1 MRSKASLSEPNSSSV
16 RIPRCRE
23 EHSGKGRWTA
33 KEQRNQNHAD
43 KCREE
48 IQEGA
53 PTQDQVNSI
62 LEYLGPSHAGSV
74 IKDATGTSDALRKFK
89 ANESSFQRP
98 ITVDWNNGRA
108 GTSVHGRRPS
118 EYREKQETDMVHT
131 VVGENESEILKLVK
145 SLPKEAGKA

>member
-1 MRSKASLSEPNSSSV
+1 MISRVNSSGLNSNSV
-16 RIPRCRE
+16 SAPDTTDD
-23 EHSGKGRWTA
+23 GRA
-33 KEQRNQNHAD
+33 EIIRAVEGGQGEKHAD
-43 KCREE
+43 GLFEE

-62 LEYLGPSHAGSV
+62 LEYLGPSNAGSV

-108 GTSVHGRRPS
+108 GTYVVEQSTGSTSIPNP
-118 EYREKQETDMVHT
+118 RELFLMV
-131 VVGENESEILKLVK
+131 LVQLWVRTK
-145 SLPKEAGKA
+145 VRS

>member
-1 MRSKASLSEPNSSSV
+1 MTSKASLSGPNLNLV
-16 RIPRCRE
+16 RTHTRE
-23 EHSGKGRWTA
+23 GKG
-33 KEQRNQNHAD
+33 EQRITGFCRTRKTEQHAD
-43 KCREE
+43 IPCEE

-62 LEYLGPSHAGSV
+62 LEYLGPSNAGSV

-108 GTSVHGRRPS
+108 GT
-118 EYREKQETDMVHT
+118 
-131 VVGENESEILKLVK
+131 
-145 SLPKEAGKA
+145 

>member
-1 MRSKASLSEPNSSSV
+1 MIK
-16 RIPRCRE
+16 
-23 EHSGKGRWTA
+23 KG
-33 KEQRNQNHAD
+33 EHAD
-43 KCREE
+43 NLSEE

-74 IKDATGTSDALRKFK
+74 IQDATGTSDALRKFK

-108 GTSVHGRRPS
+108 GTFVDRS
-118 EYREKQETDMVHT
+118 EVSAVFLDIISDKFGQLLAKVRVR
-131 VVGENESEILKLVK
+131 
-145 SLPKEAGKA
+145 